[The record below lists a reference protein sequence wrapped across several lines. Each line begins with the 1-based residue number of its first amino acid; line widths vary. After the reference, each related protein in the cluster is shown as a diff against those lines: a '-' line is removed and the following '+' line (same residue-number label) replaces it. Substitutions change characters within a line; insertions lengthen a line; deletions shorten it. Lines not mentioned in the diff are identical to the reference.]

1 MINFSGL
8 PEQYKRL
15 SASMAISIEQVLQD
29 CCYIC
34 GAQVDTLEEQLAAR
48 TGSSF
53 CLCCANGTDA
63 LTLAIMAWGAG
74 HGDAVFVPA
83 FTFAATAEAVALR
96 GATPVFVDVN
106 ETFNIDPASL
116 EHAISTIRQEGW
128 LRPVGILAV
137 NLFGVPA
144 DYRRLN
150 HIAAREGLWLLED
163 AAQSF
168 GASRFGR
175 ASCTF
180 GEISATSFFP
190 VKPLGCYGDGGAIF
204 TDSRPHA
211 ETIHSLRLHGK
222 GSSKYD
228 HRIIGINSRLDTLQA
243 AVLLQKLS
251 IFDDELA
258 ARNENAKKYTAALS
272 RFGIAPVIPAD
283 TVSAWSQYTLR
294 LPDRVTRDRLK
305 LELSTC
311 GIPSMVYYPA
321 PLHLQAAFAY
331 LGGRKGMLPVSEATC
346 EQVLSIPVHAY
357 LGQEDLAL
365 IISTIT
371 EFMIKKT

>member
-15 SASMAISIEQVLQD
+15 SSCMTDSIEQVLQS
-29 CCYIC
+29 CCYI
-34 GAQVDTLEEQLAAR
+34 GGSQVDELEQRLAVR

-74 HGDAVFVPA
+74 RGDAVFVPA

-96 GATPVFVDVN
+96 GATPVFVDVD

-116 EHAISTIRQEGW
+116 EDAIATTRREAW
-128 LRPVGILAV
+128 LRPAGIVAV

-175 ASCTF
+175 AACTF
-180 GEISATSFFP
+180 GEIAATSFFP
-190 VKPLGCYGDGGAIF
+190 VKPLGCYGDGGAVF

-211 ETIHSLRLHGK
+211 ETINSLRLHGK
-222 GSSKYD
+222 GGSKYD

-258 ARNENAKKYTAALS
+258 RRSINAQKYTAAFS
-272 RFGIAPVIPAD
+272 SFGIAPVIPPD
-283 TVSAWSQYTLR
+283 TVSVWSQYTLR
-294 LPDRVTRDRLK
+294 LPDKVMRDRLK
-305 LELSTC
+305 LALSTC

-321 PLHLQAAFAY
+321 PLHLQPAFTY
-331 LGGRKGMLPVSEATC
+331 LGGKKGMLPVAEAAC

-357 LGQEDLAL
+357 LSDEDVAL
-365 IISTIT
+365 IINSVT
-371 EFMIKKT
+371 EFMINKN

>member
-15 SASMAISIEQVLQD
+15 SSHVASSIEEVLQG
-29 CCYIC
+29 CCYI
-34 GAQVDTLEEQLAAR
+34 GGTQVGELEQQLATR

-63 LTLAIMAWGAG
+63 LTLAIMAWGSG
-74 HGDAVFVPA
+74 RGDAVFVPA
-83 FTFAATAEAVALR
+83 FTFAATAESVALR
-96 GATPVFVDVN
+96 GATPVFVDVD

-116 EHAISTIRQEGW
+116 ENAIAAIRREGW
-128 LRPVGILAV
+128 LRPTGIVAV
-137 NLFGVPA
+137 NLFGLPA

-175 ASCTF
+175 AACTF
-180 GEISATSFFP
+180 GEIAATSFFP
-190 VKPLGCYGDGGAIF
+190 VKPLGCYGDGGAVF

-211 ETIHSLRLHGK
+211 ETVNSLRLHGK
-222 GSSKYD
+222 GGSKYD

-251 IFDDELA
+251 IFDDEQA
-258 ARNENAKKYTAALS
+258 RRNENAKKFTSALS
-272 RFGIAPVIPAD
+272 RFGITPILPPD
-283 TVSAWSQYTLR
+283 TISSWSQYTLR
-294 LPDRVTRDRLK
+294 LPDRTTRDRLK
-305 LELSTC
+305 LDLSTC

-331 LGGRKGMLPVSEATC
+331 LGGKKGMLPIAETTC

-357 LGQEDLAL
+357 LKNEDIAL
-365 IISTIT
+365 IIDTIT
-371 EFMIKKT
+371 EFLTKKI

>member
-15 SASMAISIEQVLQD
+15 SASMASSIEQVLQD

-34 GAQVDTLEEQLAAR
+34 GAQVDALEEQLAAR

-74 HGDAVFVPA
+74 HGDAVFVPS

-96 GATPVFVDVN
+96 GATPVFVDVD

-243 AVLLQKLS
+243 AVLLQKLL

-258 ARNENAKKYTAALS
+258 TRNENAKKYTAALS
-272 RFGIAPVIPAD
+272 RFGITPVIPPD

-331 LGGRKGMLPVSEATC
+331 LGGKKGMLPISEATC

-357 LGQEDLAL
+357 LSQEDLML
-365 IISTIT
+365 IINAIT

>member
-15 SASMAISIEQVLQD
+15 STSMADSIEQVLQS
-29 CCYIC
+29 CCYI
-34 GAQVDTLEEQLAAR
+34 GGTQVDELEQHLAAR

-74 HGDAVFVPA
+74 RGDAVFVPA

-96 GATPVFVDVN
+96 GATPVFVDID
-106 ETFNIDPASL
+106 ETFNMDPASL
-116 EHAISTIRQEGW
+116 EDAIATTRREAW
-128 LRPVGILAV
+128 LRPVGIVAV
-137 NLFGVPA
+137 NLFGIPA

-175 ASCTF
+175 AACTF
-180 GEISATSFFP
+180 GEIAATSFFP
-190 VKPLGCYGDGGAIF
+190 VKPLGCYGDGGAVF

-211 ETIHSLRLHGK
+211 ETINSLRLHGK
-222 GSSKYD
+222 GGSKYD

-243 AVLLQKLS
+243 AVLLQKLL

-258 ARNENAKKYTAALS
+258 RRNANAQKYTAAFS
-272 RFGIAPVIPAD
+272 SFGIAPVIPPD
-283 TVSAWSQYTLR
+283 TVSVWSQYTLR
-294 LPDRVTRDRLK
+294 LPDKVTRDRLK
-305 LELSTC
+305 LALSTC

-321 PLHLQAAFAY
+321 PLHLQPAFIY
-331 LGGRKGMLPVSEATC
+331 LGGKKGMLPVAESSC

-357 LGQEDLAL
+357 LSDEDVAL
-365 IISTIT
+365 IIDCIT
-371 EFMIKKT
+371 DFMTKKL

>member
-1 MINFSGL
+1 MMNFSGL

-15 SASMAISIEQVLQD
+15 SAGMASSIGQVLAD

-34 GAQVDTLEEQLAAR
+34 GAQVDELEQQLAVR

-74 HGDAVFVPA
+74 RGDAVFVPA

-96 GATPVFVDVN
+96 GATPVFVDAD

-116 EHAISTIRQEGW
+116 EDAISTVQREGW
-128 LRPVGILAV
+128 LRPVGIVAV

-175 ASCTF
+175 TSCTF

-211 ETIHSLRLHGK
+211 ETINSLRLHGK

-251 IFDDELA
+251 IFDDEFA
-258 ARNENAKKYTAALS
+258 KRSENAKKYTVALS
-272 RFGIAPVIPAD
+272 RFGITPIVPPD

-331 LGGRKGMLPVSEATC
+331 LGGKRGALPVAEGTC

-357 LGQEDLAL
+357 LRPEDLEL
-365 IISTIT
+365 VIDTIA
-371 EFMIKKT
+371 EFMIKKI

>member
-15 SASMAISIEQVLQD
+15 SPNMAVSIEQVLQG
-29 CCYIC
+29 CCYI
-34 GAQVDTLEEQLAAR
+34 GGTQVNELEQRLAER
-48 TGSSF
+48 TGSNF

-63 LTLAIMAWGAG
+63 LTLAVMTWGANR
-74 HGDAVFVPA
+74 GDAVFVPA

-96 GATPVFVDVN
+96 GATPIFVDVD

-116 EHAISTIRQEGW
+116 EDAIATTRREGW
-128 LRPVGILAV
+128 LRPTGIVAV

-175 ASCTF
+175 AACTF
-180 GEISATSFFP
+180 GEISTTSFFP
-190 VKPLGCYGDGGAIF
+190 MKPLGCYGDGGAIF

-211 ETIHSLRLHGK
+211 ETINSLRLHGK

-251 IFDDELA
+251 IFDEELTL
-258 ARNENAKKYTAALS
+258 RTNNAKKYTAALS
-272 RFGIAPVIPAD
+272 AFGIAPILPAD
-283 TVSAWSQYTLR
+283 TISAWSQYTLR

-305 LELSTC
+305 LDLSTC

-331 LGGRKGMLPVSEATC
+331 LGGKKGMLPVAEATC
-346 EQVLSIPVHAY
+346 EQVLSIPIHAY
-357 LGQEDLAL
+357 LSNEDVAL
-365 IISTIT
+365 IIDCIT
-371 EFMIKKT
+371 EFLAIKA

>member
-15 SASMAISIEQVLQD
+15 SADMAASIEQVLQD
-29 CCYIC
+29 CCYI
-34 GAQVDTLEEQLAAR
+34 GGSQVDALEERLAAR
-48 TGSSF
+48 TGSCF

-63 LTLAIMAWGAG
+63 LTLAIMAWGGG

-96 GATPVFVDVN
+96 GATPVFVDVD

-116 EHAISTIRQEGW
+116 EAAIATTRREGW
-128 LRPVGILAV
+128 LRPAGIVAV

-150 HIAAREGLWLLED
+150 RIAAREGLWLLED

-180 GEISATSFFP
+180 GDISATSFFP

-204 TDSRPHA
+204 TDSRPLA

-258 ARNENAKKYTAALS
+258 SRIQNAKKYTAA
-272 RFGIAPVIPAD
+272 FAAHGIAPVIPPD

-305 LELSTC
+305 LELSTH
-311 GIPSMVYYPA
+311 GVPSMVYYPT
-321 PLHLQAAFAY
+321 PLHLQPAFLY
-331 LGGRKGMLPVSEATC
+331 LGGKKGMLPVSERSC

-357 LGQEDLAL
+357 LTEADLAL
-365 IISTIT
+365 IIGTVT
-371 EFMIKKT
+371 AFIKTKL

>member
-15 SASMAISIEQVLQD
+15 SPYMANSIEQVLQA
-29 CCYIC
+29 CCYI
-34 GAQVDTLEEQLAAR
+34 GGSEVDQLEQKLATR

-63 LTLAIMAWGAG
+63 LTLAIMAWGVG
-74 HGDAVFVPA
+74 RGDAVFVPS

-96 GATPVFVDVN
+96 GATPVFVDVDD
-106 ETFNIDPASL
+106 TFNIDPASL
-116 EHAISTIRQEGW
+116 EDAIITTRREGW
-128 LRPVGILAV
+128 LRPAGIVAV

-163 AAQSF
+163 SAQSF

-175 ASCTF
+175 TACTF
-180 GEISATSFFP
+180 GEIAATSFFP

-211 ETIHSLRLHGK
+211 ETINSLRLHGK
-222 GSSKYD
+222 GGSKYD

-243 AVLLQKLS
+243 AVLLQKLL
-251 IFDDELA
+251 IFDEELSS
-258 ARNENAKKYTAALS
+258 RNENAKKYTAALS
-272 RFGIAPVIPAD
+272 KFGITPFIPPD
-283 TVSAWSQYTLR
+283 TISAWSQYTLR
-294 LPDRVTRDRLK
+294 LPDRITRDRLK

-331 LGGRKGMLPVSEATC
+331 LGGKKGMLPISEATC

-357 LGQEDLAL
+357 LQDEDIAL
-365 IISTIT
+365 IIDSIT
-371 EFMIKKT
+371 EFMEKKI